1 MKTPKHSLKGI
12 VAISSALLIG
22 TAGQTQAAAY
32 KLPESSLNGTALSAA
47 YVANAHGADSSY
59 YNPAAM
65 VFSEDAGSSIEADL
79 TVAYLSEIK
88 FSGLGYPDDKS
99 ESEAIAIPTFHY
111 ISPAMGNLRYG
122 FSAVTPGG
130 LTKRWLGVGSQFAK
144 EFTLQTIEL
153 NPTISYKV
161 NDSFAVG
168 GGLRAI
174 YSKGIVRSDEVLAP
188 AGRKL
193 KGDSWD
199 YGYNLA
205 LHFKPSD
212 NLDLSATYRSK
223 IDLTEEGEAWL
234 TSGGAPVYP
243 TLLMAPSNWASVTVP
258 MPAALS
264 LAAAYSFDKTTVEL
278 VLERTYWSAYKELD
292 FSYSIPIPG
301 PLGAAFDD
309 PAPKNW
315 GDSNT
320 IRLGVTHEL
329 NSKWTLMAGFAYDK
343 TPVDNTYVGFEL
355 PDTDAKIISFGAKY
369 KMSDDMTI
377 GAALLYDKKDKLT
390 LTPADGNATFPGG
403 AEFKDATATLL
414 TVGLEYRF

>member
-1 MKTPKHSLKGI
+1 MKKCTSNIKYTL
-12 VAISSALLIG
+12 ALSSAVAL
-22 TAGQTQAAAY
+22 ASFGQAHAAAY
-32 KLPESSLNGTALSAA
+32 KLPESSINGTALSAA

-65 VFSEDAGSSIEADL
+65 VFSEDAASSIEADL

-99 ESEAIAIPTFHY
+99 ESETIAIPTFHY

-130 LTKRWLGVGSQFAK
+130 LTKRWLGVGAQFAK

-161 NDSFAVG
+161 NDSFAIG

-174 YSKGIVRSDEVLAP
+174 YSKGVVRSDEVIAA

-205 LHFKPSD
+205 LHFKPTD

-223 IDLTEEGEAWL
+223 IDLTEEGDAWL
-234 TSGGAPVYP
+234 TSGGLPVYP
-243 TLLMAPSNWASVTVP
+243 TLLGAPSNWASVSVP

-264 LAAAYSFDKTTVEL
+264 LATWMES
-278 VLERTYWSAYKELD
+278 S
-292 FSYSIPIPG
+292 
-301 PLGAAFDD
+301 
-309 PAPKNW
+309 
-315 GDSNT
+315 
-320 IRLGVTHEL
+320 
-329 NSKWTLMAGFAYDK
+329 
-343 TPVDNTYVGFEL
+343 
-355 PDTDAKIISFGAKY
+355 
-369 KMSDDMTI
+369 
-377 GAALLYDKKDKLT
+377 
-390 LTPADGNATFPGG
+390 
-403 AEFKDATATLL
+403 
-414 TVGLEYRF
+414 